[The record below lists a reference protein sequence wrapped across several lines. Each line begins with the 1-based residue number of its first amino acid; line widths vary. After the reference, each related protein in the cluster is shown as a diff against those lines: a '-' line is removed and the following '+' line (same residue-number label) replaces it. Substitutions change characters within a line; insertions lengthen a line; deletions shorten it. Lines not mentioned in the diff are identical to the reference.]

1 MNPTD
6 ISTDNRPFPLR
17 LVVSGLLIVLLVVG
31 GGSLWSALAPL
42 EGAVVSPG
50 IISVASFRK
59 QIQHLEGGI
68 VDSILVDDGDRVE
81 QGQLL
86 IQLRDVQPEAELR
99 QLERQYLEAQAV
111 VARLLAERDEA
122 EQIVFPQ
129 DLLAGRDNPSVKSV
143 VDGQQN
149 ILASRRTLIEDQRSV
164 LKHQIAQ
171 AEEEIV
177 GLSAQ
182 LAAKN
187 RQQAL
192 IREELASVEKALAKK
207 MVPRTMSLKLQQE
220 LAETDGEMSGYRAEM
235 GRLEESILEIRLQIS
250 EADAQYVA
258 DITEQLRT
266 HRTRLFDL
274 SQRIVA
280 ARDVL
285 QRTRVVSPIDGIVVN
300 LQVHTEDG
308 VIAPGEAILEVV
320 PTDDELVVNA
330 FVDPDDIDEVRAG
343 MAADVRLTSI
353 SRRRRIPLEGVVS
366 DISAD
371 RLTDP
376 QTGKDY
382 FRARIELSPSIA
394 EPAKP
399 LLVAG
404 MGVDVFIKTGAR
416 TPLDYLLSPL
426 TNSLQ
431 TGMREN

>member
-1 MNPTD
+1 M
-6 ISTDNRPFPLR
+6 
-17 LVVSGLLIVLLVVG
+17 
-31 GGSLWSALAPL
+31 
-42 EGAVVSPG
+42 
-50 IISVASFRK
+50 
-59 QIQHLEGGI
+59 
-68 VDSILVDDGDRVE
+68 
-81 QGQLL
+81 
-86 IQLRDVQPEAELR
+86 
-99 QLERQYLEAQAV
+99 
-111 VARLLAERDEA
+111 LAERNEA
-122 EQIVFPQ
+122 EKIVFPQ
-129 DLLAGRDNPSVKSV
+129 DLLADVDNPSVKSV
-143 VDGQQN
+143 INGQEN
-149 ILASRRTLIEDQRSV
+149 ILASRRTLVQDQRSV
-164 LKHQIAQ
+164 LKHKIAQ

-177 GLSAQ
+177 GLAAQ
-182 LAAKN
+182 LEAKN

-192 IREELASVEKALAKK
+192 IREELSSVEKALEKK
-207 MVPRTMSLKLQQE
+207 MVPKTMSLKLQQE

-274 SQRIVA
+274 SQKIVA

-300 LQVHTEDG
+300 LQIHTEDG

-382 FRARIELSPSIA
+382 FRARIELSPSVT

-404 MGVDVFIKTGAR
+404 MGVDVFIKTGER